1 MTPTDTIDLTG
12 RRALVTGGA
21 SGIGE
26 EVARLLVALGARV
39 AIANRTGP
47 SIEAAMARTGAHHAI
62 VGDVTIEADAERMAA
77 ETAGAFGGLDLLVNS
92 AGIGDDLVPLHEQS
106 AQRWKEVTDV
116 NLWGTY
122 LVCRAAGRIML
133 EARRGSVV
141 NISSTVGIG
150 AFPGRS
156 AYGAAK
162 AGVIHL
168 TRTLGVEWGPSGV
181 RVNAVAPSYTLTPMV
196 TDRLER
202 GLFDPAA
209 LERRTPLGRMA
220 RPVEIARAVAFL
232 SSDWASYVTAT
243 VLPVDGGWTAFGA
256 AGDVG
261 AIRTGGNDRD
271 RHG

>member
-12 RRALVTGGA
+12 RCALVTGGA

-26 EVARLLVALGARV
+26 EVARLLVDLGARV

-47 SIEAAMARTGAHHAI
+47 SIEAAMARSGAHHAI

-196 TDRLER
+196 TERLQR

-261 AIRTGGNDRD
+261 TIRTGGNDRD